1 VLVATVRL
9 LGGGPARAGQSTAGL
24 RFRGELLLPFVGLLA
39 YAHTIGDL
47 RWGHAYLKYIDELQA
62 QNLAAFVEG
71 DLLDSDLDGA
81 DVVILNAP
89 SQTLGLYGPFVLDAN
104 GWPAPRTWRPLAL
117 GGEFAMFASRP
128 TTDSLELTAI
138 QGAWMHK
145 AGELFFRREDQP
157 LVAGDVLIY
166 PSLRVEILADTDGH
180 PTKIRFEFDR
190 PLERFIFVSATP
202 EGLRRWP
209 VPAVGKINVV
219 PLPRLPQIDDPDAI
233 VFPRYPQ

>member
-1 VLVATVRL
+1 VAQLGFCTLVAALLVATVRL
-9 LGGGPARAGQSTAGL
+9 VRGAPKLGPRVHGA
-24 RFRGELLLPFVGLLA
+24 LLLPFAGLLA

-62 QNLAAFVEG
+62 QNIAAFVEG
-71 DLLDSDLDGA
+71 NLLGPDLDGA

-89 SQTLGLYGPFVLDAN
+89 SQTLGLYGPFVLDAK
-104 GWPAPRTWRPLAL
+104 GWPVPRSWRPLAL

-128 TTDSLELTAI
+128 TATALELTAI

-157 LVAGDVLIY
+157 LAVGDVLAY
-166 PSLRVEILADTDGH
+166 PSLRVEILAVAEPGH
-180 PTKIRFEFDR
+180 PNKIRFVFDR
-190 PLERFIFVSATP
+190 PLEQFLFVTATP

-209 VPAVGKINVV
+209 VPAVGKSGVV
-219 PLPRLPQIDDPDAI
+219 PLPRLPEL
-233 VFPRYPQ
+233 